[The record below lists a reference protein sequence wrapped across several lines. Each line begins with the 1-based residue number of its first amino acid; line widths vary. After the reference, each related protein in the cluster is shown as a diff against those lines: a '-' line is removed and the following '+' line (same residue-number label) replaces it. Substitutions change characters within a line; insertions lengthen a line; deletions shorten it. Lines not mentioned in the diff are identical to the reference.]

1 MGGCHLDQVELGE
14 IERRLGQAPAPGVD
28 IEHSD
33 GKLGV
38 EGSKNAVAHFALRDG
53 SGGRGLAMS
62 NHASKGDHDGKAPED
77 EAARSHRRLKERE
90 RILIVDRRY
99 TISVIEDEGDDSD
112 LPASLSK
119 TKDKH

>member
-28 IEHSD
+28 IEHSA

-38 EGSKNAVAHFALRDG
+38 EGSENAVAHFALRDG

-62 NHASKGDHDGKAPED
+62 PTMPP
-77 EAARSHRRLKERE
+77 KE
-90 RILIVDRRY
+90 IMMAK
-99 TISVIEDEGDDSD
+99 
-112 LPASLSK
+112 PQK
-119 TKDKH
+119 TKRPVRTAD